1 MKNLYFAIIL
11 LLSPFFVFSQHL
23 YEIDLNKIEK
33 DVLPVKMT
41 LSKAP
46 QKDQVIYSFPATVP
60 GTYDTQDFGRFV
72 LSMNAKTADGKN
84 LKVKKQGNNSFI
96 ISDAKKLKY
105 LEYKI
110 IAQTTPLQKM
120 DDFIQQKGD
129 DFEAAY
135 EKKDVKAY
143 NALLSDYLLIYE
155 KLSVDEKKQQS
166 YLMSNIYYNLSCIY
180 SISKDKNL
188 L

>member
-1 MKNLYFAIIL
+1 MKKITLAL
-11 LLSPFFVFSQHL
+11 LLVYVTSAVSAQHL

-46 QKDQVIYSFPATVP
+46 QSDQVTYSFPATVP
-60 GTYDTQDFGRFV
+60 GTYETQDFGRFV

-105 LEYKI
+105 LEYTLEDI
-110 IAQTTPLQKM
+110 M
-120 DDFIQQKGD
+120 DRKV
-129 DFEAAY
+129 
-135 EKKDVKAY
+135 KKHPIFDPVAT
-143 NALLSDYLLIYE
+143 NFNFFAS
-155 KLSVDEKKQQS
+155 
-166 YLMSNIYYNLSCIY
+166 
-180 SISKDKNL
+180 
-188 L
+188 

>member
-1 MKNLYFAIIL
+1 MKNIIL
-11 LLSPFFVFSQHL
+11 TIICSLGTFSLFSQHL

-46 QKDQVIYSFPATVP
+46 QSDQVTYSFPATVP

-96 ISDAKKLKY
+96 ISDAKKLK
-105 LEYKI
+105 
-110 IAQTTPLQKM
+110 
-120 DDFIQQKGD
+120 
-129 DFEAAY
+129 
-135 EKKDVKAY
+135 
-143 NALLSDYLLIYE
+143 
-155 KLSVDEKKQQS
+155 
-166 YLMSNIYYNLSCIY
+166 LMQHFC
-180 SISKDKNL
+180 
-188 L
+188 